1 MFLAECQASG
11 KAWATPWSVMAMARW
26 PQDSARLTTFLSGPA
41 LGLTWVRA
49 SMDDMVVCKCS
60 STRFSGA
67 SSVFT
72 GLELSMMAKGSST
85 MSPVKRS
92 MFSLP
97 WMSRCCPFF
106 TPSTM
111 GLPSSPGK
119 NLDTRTEPV

>member
-1 MFLAECQASG
+1 
-11 KAWATPWSVMAMARW
+11 
-26 PQDSARLTTFLSGPA
+26 
-41 LGLTWVRA
+41 
-49 SMDDMVVCKCS
+49 
-60 STRFSGA
+60 
-67 SSVFT
+67 
-72 GLELSMMAKGSST
+72 MMAKGSST